1 MKSAAVLTV
10 TLALCLCVGT
20 ALADVPLGGSSLQ
33 SPAIPL
39 PTVTPTTPTLPAPA
53 PTLPTTSVPVPTAP
67 VPVPTAPTTTA
78 PLPTSTVPKPVVKPP
93 AAPKPTS
100 PLPTVPTSLATT
112 QQQTSPVSVP
122 HLSTRS
128 TTQVAVHLRAHSSR
142 SFGCNSRGRVRP
154 RGFNN
159 LRRLGRKLGRRP
171 GAQHLDRARPTC
183 RGRSTVSVPRDRG
196 SQHAARRNTARS
208 SWSSASNDGLAS
220 CSRSFKSLQ
229 SAERSA
235 LSRSPAIAEVT
246 AFASTAAWAI
256 TAYSPG
262 PTRSARG
269 RSTARWCESSSSCS
283 STPET
288 IARGAGVCA
297 AEGCLLAGDER
308 LRGQRRSGSEHH
320 DQRGLLRDGRNR
332 RC

>member
-39 PTVTPTTPTLPAPA
+39 PTVTLTTPTLPVPA

-67 VPVPTAPTTTA
+67 MPVPTAPTTTA

-128 TTQVAVHLRAHSSR
+128 TTQVAGTSSGTLL
-142 SFGCNSRGRVRP
+142 SGASGAT
-154 RGFNN
+154 
-159 LRRLGRKLGRRP
+159 P
-171 GAQHLDRARPTC
+171 GAVSGP
-183 RGRSTVSVPRDRG
+183 GGSTTFGVSGG
-196 SQHAARRNTARS
+196 SS
-208 SWSSASNDGLAS
+208 G
-220 CSRSFKSLQ
+220 
-229 SAERSA
+229 
-235 LSRSPAIAEVT
+235 
-246 AFASTAAWAI
+246 
-256 TAYSPG
+256 SPG
-262 PTRSARG
+262 
-269 RSTARWCESSSSCS
+269 S
-283 STPET
+283 STPGPSAADMPRTLDRFRPSRPWLATRGPKKHRT
-288 IARGAGVCA
+288 IVLEFRLQRRARVVFTVVQVAPVCRTIGSFSVTGHRGSNRVRFNGRMGHHRLQPGTYKIRA
-297 AEGCLLAGDER
+297 RTLHSQMVRELVVVLVDSGDHRPRRWR
-308 LRGQRRSGSEHH
+308 LRGRGMFARWRRTTPWATEIWQRTS
-320 DQRGLLRDGRNR
+320 
-332 RC
+332 